1 MLNQIEFYNSPS
13 GSVQFVRNG
22 KQQVLT
28 ESRSDVIEDIL
39 QLIHECFA
47 DAYLALEDCYK
58 KSVPN
63 VTRNRFRTKGIIIF

>member
-28 ESRSDVIEDIL
+28 EARSDVIEDIFT
-39 QLIHECFA
+39 I
-47 DAYLALEDCYK
+47 D
-58 KSVPN
+58 S
-63 VTRNRFRTKGIIIF
+63 